1 MPRLLLLACLLLA
14 GALVIGCGGSGDDE
28 GGSAATETT
37 AAVPADFPRG
47 NGQSLDQFGAEL
59 PEGPIFAPSTS
70 LVRVGDNRVGFV
82 LFDEGRAQVDA
93 SSAALYTA
101 KPDGTDVQGPYVAGK
116 QSLQVKTQYRSA
128 QTEADLQD
136 GDTLWVSTVPFQRP
150 GDRVI
155 FAVADVDGELQRTS
169 PFEYKVGSKGGPPD
183 VGDKAID
190 ITTLTGADVGGNYEK
205 LSTRVPPPK
214 AMLQDNFSDVLGK
227 EPVVLQFATPQFC
240 QTRVCGPVV
249 DIAEQVR
256 AEHGDGVVFIQ
267 QEIYNDND
275 PNKGFRSQVGEWR
288 LPTEPWIFVIDRKGQ
303 VVERFEG
310 AFSAEELAAAVRT
323 VKQRS

>member
-1 MPRLLLLACLLLA
+1 MPRLFLLACLLLA
-14 GALVIGCGGSGDDE
+14 GALLTACGGSSDE
-28 GGSAATETT
+28 GEASETQTT

-47 NGQSLDQFGAEL
+47 NGLSLDQFGADL

-70 LVRVGDNRVGFV
+70 VMRVGDNRVGFV
-82 LFDEGRAQVDA
+82 LFDVSRKQVQA
-93 SSAALYTA
+93 TSAALYTA
-101 KPDGTDVQGPYVAGK
+101 RPDGTDVQGPYVAG
-116 QSLQVKTQYRSA
+116 QRSMQVKAPYRSA

-136 GDTLWVSTVPFQRP
+136 GDRIWVSTVPFQRR

-155 FAVADVDGELQRTS
+155 FAVAEVDGQLQRTS
-169 PFEYKVGSKGGPPD
+169 PFEYEVGAKGGPPD
-183 VGDKAID
+183 VGDEAID
-190 ITTLTGADVGGNYEK
+190 IDTLTGADVGGNYEK

-227 EPVVLQFATPQFC
+227 QPVVLQFATPALC

-256 AEHGDGVVFIQ
+256 AEDGDGVVFIQ

-275 PNKGFRSQVGEWR
+275 PNKGFRPQVGEWR
-288 LPTEPWIFVIDRKGQ
+288 LPTEPWIFVIDRRGQ

-310 AFSAEELAAAVRT
+310 AFSAEELTAAVRRA
-323 VKQRS
+323 KQQS

>member
-14 GALVIGCGGSGDDE
+14 GALAAGCGGSGDDA
-28 GGSAATETT
+28 GGASATETT
-37 AAVPADFPRG
+37 ATVPADFPRG
-47 NGQSLDQFGAEL
+47 DGRTLDRFGADL

-70 LVRVGDNRVGFV
+70 VMRVGDNRVGFV
-82 LFDEGRAQVDA
+82 LFDEGRKQVEA

-101 KPDGTDVQGPYVAGK
+101 KPDGTDVRGPYVAGK

-128 QTEADLQD
+128 QTEADLAD
-136 GDTLWVSTVPFQRP
+136 GDTLWVATVPFERR
-150 GDRVI
+150 GDRVV

-169 PFEYKVGSKGGPPD
+169 PFQYTVGAKGGPPD
-183 VGDKAID
+183 VGDKAIG
-190 ITTLTGADVGGNYEK
+190 ITTLTGADVGGNYER

-214 AMLQDNFSDVLGK
+214 AMLQKNFSDVLGK
-227 EPVVLQFATPQFC
+227 QPVVLQFATPALC

-256 AEHGDGVVFIQ
+256 AEHGDGVAFIQ
-267 QEIYNDND
+267 QEIYNEND
-275 PNKGFRSQVGEWR
+275 PSKGFRPQVGEWR
-288 LPTEPWIFVIDRKGQ
+288 LPTEPWTFVIDRDGK

-310 AFSAEELAAAVRT
+310 AFSAKELTAAVKRAQRT
-323 VKQRS
+323 

>member
-14 GALVIGCGGSGDDE
+14 GALVAACGGSDDGDA
-28 GGSAATETT
+28 GASSTETA

-47 NGQSLDQFGAEL
+47 NGQTLDQFGAEL

-70 LVRVGDNRVGFV
+70 VMRVGDNRVGFV
-82 LFDEGRAQVDA
+82 LFDEGRKQVDA
-93 SSAALYTA
+93 SSVALYSA
-101 KPDGTDVQGPYVAGK
+101 RPNGTDVQGPYVAGK

-128 QTEADLQD
+128 QTEADLAD
-136 GDTLWVSTVPFQRP
+136 GDTLWVATVPFERR

-169 PFEYKVGSKGGPPD
+169 PFQFKVGAKGGPPD
-183 VGDKAID
+183 VGDEAID
-190 ITTLTGADVGGNYEK
+190 INTLTGADVGGDYEQ

-227 EPVVLQFATPQFC
+227 QPVVLQFATPALC

-256 AEHGDGVVFIQ
+256 AEQGDGVVFIQ
-267 QEIYNDND
+267 QEIYNEND
-275 PNKGFRSQVGEWR
+275 PSKGFRPQVGEWR
-288 LPTEPWIFVIDRKGQ
+288 LPTEPWIFVIDRDGK

-310 AFSAEELAAAVRT
+310 AFSAEELAAAV
-323 VKQRS
+323 QRAKRS